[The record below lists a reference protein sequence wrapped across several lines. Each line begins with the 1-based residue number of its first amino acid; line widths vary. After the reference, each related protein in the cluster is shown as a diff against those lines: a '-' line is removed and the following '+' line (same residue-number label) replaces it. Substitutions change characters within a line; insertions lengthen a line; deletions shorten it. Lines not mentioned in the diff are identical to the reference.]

1 MQFPIEIRLRRSFS
15 LRCFLTGIHALGAV
29 GIFALPTN
37 GSTLFLFVLLGL
49 SLWGALRPQK
59 IIGLCI
65 SRHGLACS
73 WSTGQHIPAEV
84 LSDSSVYSRWIVL
97 RLLFPESAKTST
109 LTLFPDQM
117 SPEDFRRLKVWLRW
131 NGLFKDKSDP
141 TF

>member
-29 GIFALPTN
+29 GICALPTN
-37 GSTLFLFVLLGL
+37 ESTWILFVLLGL

-59 IIGLCI
+59 IIGLHI
-65 SRHGLACS
+65 SSHGLACAL
-73 WSTGQHIPAEV
+73 STGQHIPAEV

-97 RLLFPESAKTST
+97 RLIFPESARKST

-131 NGLFKDKSDP
+131 TGLFKGKSDQ